1 MPTVIPFHRA
11 SLLLFALLGSTSVAF
26 SHSDASSTYHSRPF
40 SSTSLRMAASAEH
53 LITTAALSPVGA
65 AAAMTAAE
73 AVATANG
80 WAVTICVSDS
90 GGIPLMLHRNAF
102 AASVDVAMGKAR
114 TAALFQKPS
123 SALESGVN
131 VAEGSARTALLSA
144 PFILMGGGVPI
155 MVGGQCVGAVGVSG
169 VTPAQDE
176 EIAKAGAAALS
187 GN

>member
-1 MPTVIPFHRA
+1 MPVVIAFRRA
-11 SLLLFALLGSTSVAF
+11 SLLLFALLSSTSVAF
-26 SHSDASSTYHSRPF
+26 SSEAPHTYYSRPF

-53 LITTAALSPVGA
+53 LISTVALSPVGA

-80 WAVTICVSDS
+80 WAVTICVSDA
-90 GGIPLMLHRNAF
+90 GGVPLMLHRNAF
-102 AASVDVAMGKAR
+102 PASVDVAMGKAR

-155 MVGGQCVGAVGVSG
+155 MVGGRCVGAVGVSG

-176 EIAKAGAAALS
+176 EIARAGAAALS
-187 GN
+187 AGN